1 MRSNKRAVTLAAL
14 MSVLF
19 VGSVNAGA
27 VLDKILDKKVMT
39 VATSAVW
46 PPQGFINDKNEIDG
60 FDIDVSK
67 EIAKRLGV
75 EVKFVTPDW
84 DVITAGKWNGRWDM
98 SVGSMTA
105 TNSRARILDFPA
117 TYYYT
122 PYVFAVYKTS
132 PLTKHTEL
140 NGKNIGVEGGT
151 TSEDYLNQSLAIE
164 ATDIPK
170 INYDVKAGKLRTYS
184 GSLGPL
190 DDLRL
195 GDGVRLDG
203 ILTQKSTLEAAIKKN
218 YPLKA
223 VDDQIA
229 FYEPLA
235 IAIDKGDPEL
245 KAKLGELVNAMHKD
259 GTLTKLSN
267 KWYGVDYS
275 IVMK

>member
-1 MRSNKRAVTLAAL
+1 MLSQKRAITLAAAL
-14 MSVLF
+14 SLLF
-19 VGSVNAGA
+19 VGAAANAGA
-27 VLDKILDKKVMT
+27 VLDKIQSSKEMT
-39 VATSAVW
+39 VATSATW

-75 EVKFVTPDW
+75 KVKFVTPDW

-105 TNSRARILDFPA
+105 TTSRARILDFPA
-117 TYYYT
+117 TYYYV
-122 PYVFAVYKTS
+122 PYVFAVHKDST
-132 PLTKHTEL
+132 LTDHKAL
-140 NGKNIGVEGGT
+140 NGKTIGVEGGT
-151 TSEDYLNQSLAIE
+151 TSEDYLNQQLAIE
-164 ATDIPK
+164 AKDLPPVT
-170 INYDVKAGKLRTYS
+170 YDVKAGQMKTYA

-195 GDGVRLDG
+195 GNGVRLDA
-203 ILTQKSTLEAAIKKN
+203 ILTQRSTLEAAIKKN
-218 YPLKA
+218 YPLRAIESTA
-223 VDDQIA
+223 V

-235 IAIDKGDPEL
+235 IATDKGDPEL
-245 KAKLGELVNAMHKD
+245 TTKLGEIVGQMHKD

-275 IVMK
+275 VVN

>member
-1 MRSNKRAVTLAAL
+1 MLTNKRAVTLAAL

-19 VGSVNAGA
+19 VGAVNAGP
-27 VLDKILDKKVMT
+27 VLDKIHKDKLMT
-39 VATSAVW
+39 VATSATW

-117 TYYYT
+117 TYYYV
-122 PYVFAVYKTS
+122 PYVFAVHNASALKDRAA
-132 PLTKHTEL
+132 L
-140 NGKNIGVEGGT
+140 NGKVIGVEGGT
-151 TSEDYLNQSLAIE
+151 TSEDFLNQSLAIE
-164 ATDIPK
+164 ATDVPPFK
-170 INYDVKAGKLRTYS
+170 YDVKAGKLKTYS

-195 GDGVRLDG
+195 GDGVRLDA
-203 ILTQKSTLEAAIKKN
+203 ILTQQSTLEAAVKKN

-223 VDDQIA
+223 VDNSVV

-245 KAKLGELVNAMHKD
+245 KAKLGEVIGAMHKD

-275 IVMK
+275 TVK